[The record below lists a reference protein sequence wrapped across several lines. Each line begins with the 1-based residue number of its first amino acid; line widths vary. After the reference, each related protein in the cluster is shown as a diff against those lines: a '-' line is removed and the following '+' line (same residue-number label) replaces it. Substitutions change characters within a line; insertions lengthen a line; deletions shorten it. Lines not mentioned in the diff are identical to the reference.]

1 MSAET
6 EELVRICDALPQ
18 EKRNEVADFARFLL
32 ARESDEAWERTLDD
46 PRGHPKLD
54 AFVKSALVEGSEPLD
69 LDRLAPR
76 KFTKEEMAGWIAEDE
91 ADMERFRRG
100 R

>member
-6 EELVRICDALPQ
+6 EDLVRICDALPK

-32 ARESDEAWERTLDD
+32 ARESDAAWDRILDD

-54 AFVKSALVEGSEPLD
+54 AFVKSAIAEGSETLD
-69 LDRLAPR
+69 LDRL
-76 KFTKEEMAGWIAEDE
+76 
-91 ADMERFRRG
+91 
-100 R
+100 